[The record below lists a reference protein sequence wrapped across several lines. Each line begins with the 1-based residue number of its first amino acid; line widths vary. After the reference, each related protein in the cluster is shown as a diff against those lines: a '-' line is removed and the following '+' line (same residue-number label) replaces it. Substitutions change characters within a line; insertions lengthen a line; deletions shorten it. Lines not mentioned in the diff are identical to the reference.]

1 MRGNHSAPLD
11 LLASRYRG
19 PLALSVILAL
29 GAACVAGCGGSQA
42 GTATTT
48 TPVAPANEPRGAT
61 GQLLEDAFF
70 SRVPGA
76 DRFDM
81 SAAIDED
88 GSYHGGEYY
97 DEVAAGS
104 DYDEVATG
112 EGPEGEARRYE
123 LSDAQAELALLESG
137 LRAEQHPLA
146 DAVSELRERLAEAL
160 AESQESGDTL
170 VLREGVQS
178 ILPALLNAAEGM
190 MAETAPRPGNP
201 TDCSAATIVLYA
213 AVFDDIVG
221 VGAHAHV
228 NVGAY
233 TSEREEWEAIQHE
246 QLEGTS
252 ALLEWIDSEPALDDL
267 EVVRDTASDLGDV
280 LRDVDPY
287 LTHGTQQGV
296 DHALDMLRD
305 AETEQEVRDGLATLR
320 VAVLATLADVPRAP
334 NEEVI
339 DAFQALPDGLETILG
354 HLPNPGPRAALRLY
368 RQHEIARL
376 AESIGYGNEVL
387 GGVAEWAG
395 VACGAPP

>member
-1 MRGNHSAPLD
+1 MRGDHSAPLD

-19 PLALSVILAL
+19 PLALSLILAL
-29 GAACVAGCGGSQA
+29 GAACAAGCGGSRA

-70 SRVPGA
+70 SRVPGS

-88 GSYHGGEYY
+88 GSYGEGDYY

-112 EGPEGEARRYE
+112 DDPEAEARRYE
-123 LSDAQAELALLESG
+123 LTDAQAELAELESA

-146 DAVSELRERLAEAL
+146 DAVSELREHLADAL
-160 AESQESGDTL
+160 AESEESGDTL
-170 VLREGVQS
+170 VLREAVQA

-190 MAETAPRPGNP
+190 MAETAPRPGNA

-213 AVFDDIVG
+213 AVFDEMVG
-221 VGAHAHV
+221 ASAHAHV
-228 NVGAY
+228 NLLSY
-233 TSEREEWEAIQHE
+233 TSEREEWEAAQSE
-246 QLEGTS
+246 QLEGTT
-252 ALLEWIDSEPALDDL
+252 ALLQWIESEPALDDL
-267 EVVRDTASDLGDV
+267 ERVRDTASDLGDV
-280 LRDVDPY
+280 LREVDTY
-287 LTHGTQQGV
+287 LTRGTPAGGGRRARRAARRGDRAGGARRPRGAAGGRLGDARRCPPAAARSRDRRV
-296 DHALDMLRD
+296 PGAARWLD
-305 AETEQEVRDGLATLR
+305 
-320 VAVLATLADVPRAP
+320 
-334 NEEVI
+334 
-339 DAFQALPDGLETILG
+339 TIMG
-354 HLPNPGPRAALRLY
+354 HLPTPGPRAALRLY

-387 GGVAEWAG
+387 GAVVQWAG